1 MILLGSL
8 VNGGAIV
15 LGAALGL
22 LFKKMLP
29 ERMRSTLLHATSLC
43 SLGIAIP
50 GLIGND
56 GNALVPI
63 LSLVVGTLIGELLN
77 IDGAMTRLGESLQ
90 KRLSGHGSVTEGFVT
105 ASLVFAIG
113 AMAVM
118 GALQSGLQNE
128 HSILF
133 AKSIIDGVA
142 AVVFA
147 STLGIGVAFSGIT
160 VFAVEGIMAL
170 LSSLIAP
177 YLSDMVVTQITFTG
191 SLLILAISFN
201 VMGITKI
208 KVLNMVPALI
218 LPIFLCMILK

>member
-15 LGAALGL
+15 VGSAVGL
-22 LFKKMLP
+22 LFKKLLP
-29 ERMRSTLLHATSLC
+29 ERMRSTLLQATSLC

-63 LSLVVGTLIGELLN
+63 LSLVIGTLIGELLN
-77 IDGAMTRLGESLQ
+77 IDGAMTRLGDALQ
-90 KRLSGHGSVTEGFVT
+90 RRLAGHGSVTEGFVT

-118 GALQSGLQNE
+118 GSLQGGLQNQ
-128 HSILF
+128 HSILY
-133 AKSIIDGVA
+133 AKAIIDGVA
-142 AVVFA
+142 SVVFA
-147 STLGIGVAFSGIT
+147 STLGIGVAFSGLT
-160 VFAVEGIMAL
+160 VFVVEGAMAL
-170 LSSLIAP
+170 LASLIAP
-177 YLSDMVVTQITFTG
+177 YLSDVVVTQITFTG
-191 SLLILAISFN
+191 SLLIFAISLN
-201 VMGITKI
+201 VMGVTKI

-218 LPIFLCMILK
+218 LPIFLCMFLK

>member
-15 LGAALGL
+15 VGSAAGL
-22 LFKKMLP
+22 LFRKVLP
-29 ERMRSTLLHATSLC
+29 ERMRETLLHATSLC

-50 GLIGND
+50 GLMGNS

-63 LSLVVGTLIGELLN
+63 LALVLGTLIGEILN
-77 IDGAMTRLGESLQ
+77 IDGAMTRLGDRLQ
-90 KRLSGHGSVTEGFVT
+90 KRLAGHGSVTEGFVT

-118 GALQSGLQNE
+118 GALQGGLQHQ
-128 HSILF
+128 HSILY

-142 AVVFA
+142 SIVFA
-147 STLGIGVAFSGIT
+147 GTLGIGVAFSGIT
-160 VFAVEGIMAL
+160 VLAAEGSMAL

-177 YLSDMVVTQITFTG
+177 YLSDMVVSQITFTG

-218 LPIFLCMILK
+218 LPVFLCMFLK